1 MTQKGPELK
10 SPILGRLTSTLRL
23 TRGNRPRGVHFWPLI
38 FSRITF
44 TIHIGCIRDVLW
56 VYFASIQLPNLG
68 IQKAFFFCRQIR
80 EIKLVTTLTAFYGI
94 LTNFSRFFFITTK

>member
-10 SPILGRLTSTLRL
+10 SSILVRLTSALRQ
-23 TRGNRPRGVHFWPLI
+23 TRGNRPRGVHFWTYI

-44 TIHIGCIRDVLW
+44 TIRISCIWYVLW

-68 IQKAFFFCRQIR
+68 IQKAFSFCRQIR
-80 EIKLVTTLTAFYGI
+80 EI
-94 LTNFSRFFFITTK
+94 

>member
-10 SPILGRLTSTLRL
+10 SSILGRLTSALRQ

-44 TIHIGCIRDVLW
+44 TICIGCIQDVLW

-68 IQKAFFFCRQIR
+68 IQMAYLFAEKFV
-80 EIKLVTTLTAFYGI
+80 KLNWLQLLHHFMVF
-94 LTNFSRFFFITTK
+94 